1 MIIATLLCH
10 GTGWATQPFPVN
22 INDVITITN
31 KHTHKQEICFRD
43 LIFNYASCK
52 PRKDYRWNN
61 LFVCFC
67 FNKVKSP
74 TNYRLYVMQRKS
86 RKKEHERLY
95 NVRNDTKIAIR
106 NPKLMQITAK
116 TEKQRENKRNKFE
129 YQLLVI
135 MQYHVWRNETDP
147 RITVANGHVPI
158 ES

>member
-1 MIIATLLCH
+1 
-10 GTGWATQPFPVN
+10 
-22 INDVITITN
+22 
-31 KHTHKQEICFRD
+31 
-43 LIFNYASCK
+43 
-52 PRKDYRWNN
+52 
-61 LFVCFC
+61 
-67 FNKVKSP
+67 
-74 TNYRLYVMQRKS
+74 MQRKS
-86 RKKEHERLY
+86 KKKEHERLY